1 MTDSRIFELRTYY
14 AMPGKLAALH
24 ERFRDHTFALFAR
37 HGLELVA
44 FLGATDEPADAN
56 TIVYLLAFPDREHA
70 AQSWKAFQT
79 DPDWIA
85 AKSASEVDGP
95 LVDHID
101 SIYLEPTDGSPLQ

>member
-1 MTDSRIFELRTYY
+1 MADSRIFELRTYY
-14 AMPGKLAALH
+14 ATPGKLPALH
-24 ERFRDHTFALFAR
+24 KRFRDHTFALFAK

-44 FLGATDEPADAN
+44 FFAPTDEPDREN
-56 TIVYLLAFPDREHA
+56 TLVYLLAFPDREHA

-95 LVDHID
+95 LLDHLD
-101 SIYLEPTDGSPLQ
+101 SMYFEPTAESPLQ

>member
-1 MTDSRIFELRTYY
+1 MTDHRTFELRTYH

-24 ERFRDHTFALFAR
+24 QRFRDHTFGLFAR

-44 FLGATDEPADAN
+44 FLSATDEPEREN
-56 TIVYLLAFPDREHA
+56 TVVYLLAFPDREQA

-79 DPDWIA
+79 DPDWVA

-101 SIYLEPTDGSPLQ
+101 SIYLDPTAESPLR